1 MKEAMV
7 LGLGESVY
15 FSSCRESWAS
25 RGWTVGISS
34 RSAVAGEDRE
44 LGSVV
49 EGKRVKTKKRRR
61 KEAKKFGFGKSVTN
75 DDQTKRLRG

>member
-7 LGLGESVY
+7 LGQGESVY
-15 FSSCRESWAS
+15 FSLCRESWAS

-34 RSAVAGEDRE
+34 RSDVAGEDRE